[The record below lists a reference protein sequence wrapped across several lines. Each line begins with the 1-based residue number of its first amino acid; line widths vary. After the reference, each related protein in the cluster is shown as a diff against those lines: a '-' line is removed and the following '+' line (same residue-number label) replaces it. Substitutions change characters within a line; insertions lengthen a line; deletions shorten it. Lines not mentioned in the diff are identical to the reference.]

1 MGRRGAP
8 ELYRAPFPLYAVS
21 VPRADLVVTAGG
33 GGASKTGISNGLHFL
48 RLECVTGD
56 LSATLVHAH
65 DTETRATM
73 NMAVAGDILAVGQ
86 DATCHILRFQEGK
99 EKPAGNKPGTKEDK
113 SEAEIALH
121 SGNSS
126 VKKTEAR
133 KRKTGNKMAGDA
145 SGSLRNETPEMVV
158 ESLHVVRT
166 DFSTDALQKTV
177 RFNMKHSFLI
187 TGGVDGFVRVWEFPS
202 MKKCFDFRAH
212 DGEVEDVDISPDN
225 KLGCILPITP
235 NPYPQQL
242 QFITVFDPGI
252 VTVGRDFKCCVWKND
267 QLVTDLRWNENMPH
281 ISDKMYRYQACRF
294 GKVED
299 DKDTF
304 RLYTVQIP
312 HKRERK
318 PLQCY
323 ISKWDGKNFLP
334 LLTSDCGNEV
344 ISAMSVSDLGT
355 FIGLGTVTGS
365 VAIYIAFSLQRVYY
379 VKETHGIVV
388 TDLAFLPDVDPMKEV
403 TGKNEAALLSVAVDS
418 RCKVHLLPRR
428 QMFPIWVVLLLCGL
442 IIVLTIVLL
451 QHLFPGLF

>member
-1 MGRRGAP
+1 
-8 ELYRAPFPLYAVS
+8 
-21 VPRADLVVTAGG
+21 
-33 GGASKTGISNGLHFL
+33 
-48 RLECVTGD
+48 
-56 LSATLVHAH
+56 
-65 DTETRATM
+65 M

-99 EKPAGNKPGTKEDK
+99 EKSTGNKPGKKEDK

-145 SGSLRNETPEMVV
+145 SGCMQNETPEMVV
-158 ESLHVVRT
+158 ESLHVIRT
-166 DFSTDALQKTV
+166 DFSTDALQKAV
-177 RFNMKHSFLI
+177 RFNMNNSFLV
-187 TGGVDGFVRVWEFPS
+187 TGGVDGFIRIWEFPN
-202 MKKCFDFRAH
+202 MKKRFDFRAH

-225 KLGCILPITP
+225 K
-235 NPYPQQL
+235 
-242 QFITVFDPGI
+242 I

-318 PLQCY
+318 PLLCY

-344 ISAMSVSDLGT
+344 ISAMSISDLGT

-365 VAIYIAFSLQRVYY
+365 VAIYIAFSLQQVYY

-388 TDLAFLPDVDPMKEV
+388 TDLAFLPDVGPMKEV
-403 TGKNEAALLSVAVDS
+403 TRKNEAALLSVAVDS

-451 QHLFPGLF
+451 QHLFPGLL

>member
-1 MGRRGAP
+1 MGRRGAR
-8 ELYRAPFPLYAVS
+8 ELYRAPFPLYTVRA
-21 VPRADLVVTAGG
+21 PRADLVVTAGG
-33 GGASKTGISNGLHFL
+33 GGASKTGITNGLHFL
-48 RLECVTGD
+48 RLECVTGNF
-56 LSATLVHAH
+56 SATLVHSH

-73 NMAVAGDILAVGQ
+73 NMAVAGGILAVGQ

-99 EKPAGNKPGTKEDK
+99 EKSAANKPGKKENK

-145 SGSLRNETPEMVV
+145 SGCLQNETPEMVV

-166 DFSTDALQKTV
+166 DFSTDALQKAV
-177 RFNMKHSFLI
+177 RFNMNNSFLV
-187 TGGVDGFVRVWEFPS
+187 TGGVDGFIRIWEFPS
-202 MKKCFDFRAH
+202 MKKRFDFRAH

-225 KLGCILPITP
+225 K
-235 NPYPQQL
+235 
-242 QFITVFDPGI
+242 I

-281 ISDKMYRYQACRF
+281 ISDKTYRYQACRF

-318 PLQCY
+318 PLLCY

-344 ISAMSVSDLGT
+344 ISAMSISDLGT

-365 VAIYIAFSLQRVYY
+365 VAIYIAFSLQQVYY

-388 TDLAFLPDVDPMKEV
+388 TDLAFLPDVGPVKEV
-403 TGKNEAALLSVAVDS
+403 TRKNEAALLSVAVDS
-418 RCKVHLLPRR
+418 RCKLHLLPRR
-428 QMFPIWVVLLLCGL
+428 QMFPIWVALLLCGL
-442 IIVLTIVLL
+442 IIVLTIILL
-451 QHLFPGLF
+451 QHLFPGLL

>member
-33 GGASKTGISNGLHFL
+33 GGASKTGISNGVHFL

-65 DTETRATM
+65 DTETRASM

-126 VKKTEAR
+126 ERT
-133 KRKTGNKMAGDA
+133 RKTALLKQNDCRIHRCSGTWVFCMSHKKMLH
-145 SGSLRNETPEMVV
+145 SGHVSVV
-158 ESLHVVRT
+158 AH
-166 DFSTDALQKTV
+166 K
-177 RFNMKHSFLI
+177 
-187 TGGVDGFVRVWEFPS
+187 FP
-202 MKKCFDFRAH
+202 
-212 DGEVEDVDISPDN
+212 VI
-225 KLGCILPITP
+225 
-235 NPYPQQL
+235 
-242 QFITVFDPGI
+242 
-252 VTVGRDFKCCVWKND
+252 
-267 QLVTDLRWNENMPH
+267 
-281 ISDKMYRYQACRF
+281 CRF

-365 VAIYIAFSLQRVYY
+365 VAIYIAFSLQ
-379 VKETHGIVV
+379 K
-388 TDLAFLPDVDPMKEV
+388 
-403 TGKNEAALLSVAVDS
+403 
-418 RCKVHLLPRR
+418 
-428 QMFPIWVVLLLCGL
+428 
-442 IIVLTIVLL
+442 
-451 QHLFPGLF
+451 